1 MCLELVTIAKRQ
13 GASEN
18 KNFEASV
25 DRDKRQLLS
34 CDGYIKRVYS
44 HLLIHD
50 YSSAQKECEES
61 LQVYPDSEGLKKAY
75 IRALSESGKD
85 TEAISYSNNL
95 DNKEQDSDL
104 IETLAWGVIGCFE
117 NSSQF
122 IVSIASLMSAYY
134 TDDVRFTEMLLRELN
149 SSNAVLRSM
158 AVKLSPRY
166 RDGRII
172 DALKRLLVSEK
183 VWFVRLEIIQALG
196 AMEVKEVKEPLK
208 RIIVHSRTT
217 AEEKGAAIAS
227 LVNTYDEVG
236 EEELLKLSE
245 SKRAGL
251 RHLACQ
257 IVAHL
262 DLKEKSFTVEKL
274 LKDPCSDVRVAA
286 LNTLNFLGLKTLNP
300 EVLSKIIDLTED
312 PNPPVSLTAAWIV
325 SRYAP
330 ETALQIVRKWV
341 YSTDEST
348 RRLAAFVLGRMS
360 LVGERLGEEVL
371 TITPDPFV
379 KSNLALGA
387 IGQGGD
393 DRRLSDVLYTF
404 LMLRKG
410 KVMWDSSQ
418 NPLFEVLTPSKICH
432 IPQVPQY
439 PTMVDHLTRLEILG
453 MLAALKHP
461 QAEEAVKSFLTQDV
475 FGVTYA
481 ASITLLEEGGDDAFD
496 ILRGLLKE
504 EDKTIR
510 VQAALAL
517 ALSGGETEA
526 IEILQ
531 EDYYLVDREMKINIL
546 GALGHIGD
554 KTSIPFLLK
563 ILEEPYQTLKVVA
576 ASALIQCVYH

>member
-1 MCLELVTIAKRQ
+1 MRYLIFLIFISTLY
-13 GASEN
+13 ASEH
-18 KNFEASV
+18 EA
-25 DRDKRQLLS
+25 
-34 CDGYIKRVYS
+34 IKRIYS

-50 YSSAQKECEES
+50 YHSAQRECEES
-61 LQVYPDSEGLKKAY
+61 LELYPESEGLKKVY
-75 IRALSESGKD
+75 IKALAENGKD
-85 TEAISYSNNL
+85 TEAIHYSKGL
-95 DNKEQDSDL
+95 GEKEPDSDL
-104 IETLAWGVIGCFE
+104 IETLAWGVIGSSE

-122 IVSIASLMSAYY
+122 IVSVASLMSAYY
-134 TDDVRFTEMLLRELN
+134 TDDVRATEMLLRELS
-149 SSNAVLRSM
+149 SSNAILRSM

-166 RDGRII
+166 RDGRLI
-172 DALKRLLVSEK
+172 DALKRLLVTEK
-183 VWFVRLEIIQALG
+183 IWFVRLEVIQALG

-208 RIIVHSRTT
+208 RIITHSRTT

-227 LVNTYDEVG
+227 LVNIYDNIG
-236 EEELLKLSE
+236 ETELKKLTE

-251 RHLACQ
+251 RHLSCQ
-257 IVAHL
+257 IASHL
-262 DLKEKSFTVEKL
+262 DLKEKAPLIEKL
-274 LKDPCSDVRVAA
+274 LDDPSSDVRIAA
-286 LNTLNFLGLKTLNP
+286 LNTLNFLGLKALKP

-330 ETALQIVRKWV
+330 ETALQVARRWI
-341 YSTDEST
+341 YSTDESS
-348 RRLAAFVLGRMS
+348 RRLGAFVLGRMGATGKH
-360 LVGERLGEEVL
+360 LVHEVL
-371 TITPDPFV
+371 KITPDPFV
-379 KSNLALGA
+379 KANVALGG
-387 IGQGGD
+387 IGQGGNHQHLAD
-393 DRRLSDVLYTF
+393 ILYTF

-418 NPLFEVLTPSKICH
+418 NPLFEILAPSRICH

-461 QAEEAVKSFLTQDV
+461 HAEEAVKSFLTQDV

-481 ASITLLEEGGDDAFD
+481 ASTTLLEEGGEGAFD
-496 ILRGLLKE
+496 ILRDLLKE
-504 EDKTIR
+504 EDDTIR
-510 VQAALAL
+510 MQAALVL

-531 EDYYLVDREMKINIL
+531 NAYYLVDREMKINIL

-563 ILEEPYQTLKVVA
+563 LLEEPYQTLKVMA

>member
-1 MCLELVTIAKRQ
+1 MRFLSVLVLSFSILS
-13 GASEN
+13 ASEN
-18 KNFEASV
+18 EA
-25 DRDKRQLLS
+25 
-34 CDGYIKRVYS
+34 IKRVYS

-75 IRALSESGKD
+75 IRALSESGKE

-104 IETLAWGVIGCFE
+104 IETLAWGVIGRFE

-134 TDDVRFTEMLLRELN
+134 TDDVRATEMLLRELN
-149 SSNAVLRSM
+149 SSNAILRSM

-166 RDGRII
+166 RDGRLIE
-172 DALKRLLVSEK
+172 ALKRLLVSEK
-183 VWFVRLEIIQALG
+183 IWFVRLEIIQALG
-196 AMEVKEVKEPLK
+196 AMEVKEVKELLK

-227 LVNTYDEVG
+227 LVNIYDEVG

-245 SKRAGL
+245 SKLAGL

-262 DLKEKSFTVEKL
+262 DLKEKSFAVEKL
-274 LKDPCSDVRVAA
+274 LNDPCSDVRIAA
-286 LNTLNFLGLKTLNP
+286 LNTLNFLGLKTLKP
-300 EVLSKIIDLTED
+300 EILSKIIDLTED

-330 ETALQIVRKWV
+330 ETALQIVRKWI

-348 RRLAAFVLGRMS
+348 RRLAAFVLGRMG
-360 LVGERLGEEVL
+360 LVGNHLGQEVL
-371 TITPDPFV
+371 KITPDPFV

-393 DRRLSDVLYTF
+393 DQKLSDVLYTF

-418 NPLFEVLTPSKICH
+418 NPLFEVLAPSKICH

-481 ASITLLEEGGDDAFD
+481 ASTTLLEEGGDDAFD
-496 ILRGLLKE
+496 ILRDLLKE
-504 EDKTIR
+504 EDDTIR
-510 VQAALAL
+510 VQAALVL

-531 EDYYLVDREMKINIL
+531 EAYYLVDREMKINIL

-563 ILEEPYQTLKVVA
+563 LLEEPYQTLKVMA